1 MITPMLSKLS
11 GLGRIAILSFL
22 ALVTTNTWSEAQ
34 TDVCWSEQD
43 LLVQNGESAFHQDI
57 LEAYRAPPT
66 NEFQFLPKNDAIGK
80 AAIRSVKLPA
90 GQKYVALTFDI
101 GEQPHEISGYQG
113 KIIDY
118 LREHKVKATMF
129 LGGKWI
135 VTHPERTQQMI
146 ADPLF
151 EVANHSWEHR
161 NFRLLNPDDQ
171 MNSLMW
177 AQSAYRKART
187 DLTARD
193 CRFLG
198 AEERAVAG
206 SPEDMP
212 LFRFPFGAC
221 NADALALMQNTG
233 LKAIQW
239 DVSAADPWKGQTTK
253 GMVKTVVSRSRSG
266 SIVIFHPNGRGWKT
280 EEAIPQIIPKLRA
293 KGFEFLTV
301 SEMLA
306 LPGAEPVLSDTCYDS
321 KPGDSERYDDL
332 ARKLHAKYARFLK
345 RARKQ

>member
-1 MITPMLSKLS
+1 MIVLNRYPLFRLMSF
-11 GLGRIAILSFL
+11 AIFL
-22 ALVTTNTWSEAQ
+22 MGALLAVSTVSTAQ
-34 TDVCWSEQD
+34 SDICWSDEELRVNKD
-43 LLVQNGESAFHQDI
+43 ENLFHQDI
-57 LEAYRAPPT
+57 LEAYKEPPT
-66 NEFQFLPKNDAIGK
+66 NAFQFLPKDDVIGK
-80 AAIRSVKLPA
+80 RAIRRVKLPN

-101 GEQPHEISGYQG
+101 GEQPHEIAGYQG

-118 LREHKVKATMF
+118 LRENSIKATMF
-129 LGGKWI
+129 VGGKWI

-161 NFRLLNPDDQ
+161 NFRLLKPADQ

-177 AQSAYRKART
+177 AQSAYRNARA
-187 DLTARD
+187 DLTAKD
-193 CRFLG
+193 CKFRG
-198 AEERAVAG
+198 ATELATTA

-221 NADALALMQNTG
+221 NNDALDLMYNTG

-253 GMVKTVVSRSRSG
+253 GMVKTVVSRSKSG
-266 SIVIFHPNGRGWKT
+266 SIVIFHANGRGWKT
-280 EEAIPQIIPKLRA
+280 EEAIPLIIPKLIA
-293 KGFEFLTV
+293 KGFQFLTV

-306 LPGAEPVLSDTCYDS
+306 LPGAEPVLTDTCYDS
-321 KPGDSERYDDL
+321 TPGDSERYDDL
-332 ARKLHAKYARFLK
+332 ARKLHARYARFMK
-345 RARKQ
+345 RARKH